1 MIICIIPARGGSKG
15 IPKKNIQLLH
25 GKPLIVHS
33 IQQALNTKSI
43 DKVIVSTDSDDIQDV
58 SLEAGATVIL
68 RPDEIS
74 GDSAQSEQA
83 LIHVLDT
90 IKEQPDIIVFLQ
102 ATSPLRQ
109 KDDIQNAIDLFIKE
123 DADSLFSSNELHGFV
138 WQLGTLRS
146 WKSEGYKVRP
156 MRQSMARK
164 VIENG
169 SIYIFRQ
176 EVLRHYNSRLGGH
189 IIDYPMHPFCQ
200 FQIDTPEDIELAGM
214 INGIL

>member
-1 MIICIIPARGGSKG
+1 MIVAIIPARGGSKG

-33 IQQALNTKSI
+33 IFQALNTKSI
-43 DKVIVSTDSDDIQDV
+43 DRVIVSTDANDIRDV
-58 SLEAGATVIL
+58 SLEAGAEVIM
-68 RPDEIS
+68 RPHEIS

-90 IKEQPDIIVFLQ
+90 IQDSPEYVVFLQ
-102 ATSPLRQ
+102 ATSPLRR
-109 KDDIQNAIDLFIKE
+109 KDDIQNAIDLIIKE

-138 WQLGTLRS
+138 WTPDTLRG
-146 WKSEGYKVRP
+146 WVTGYKQRP
-156 MRQSMARK
+156 MRQGMPRR

-169 SIYIFRQ
+169 SIYIFRP
-176 EVLRHYNSRLGGH
+176 EALRHYDARLGGH
-189 IIDYPMHPFCQ
+189 IVDYPMHPFCQ
-200 FQIDTPEDIELAGM
+200 FQIDTVEDLETVGM